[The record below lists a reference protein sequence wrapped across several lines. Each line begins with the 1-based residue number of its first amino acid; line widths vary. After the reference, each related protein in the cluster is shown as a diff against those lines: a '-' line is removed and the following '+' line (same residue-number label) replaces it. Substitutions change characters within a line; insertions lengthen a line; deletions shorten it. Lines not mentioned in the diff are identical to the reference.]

1 MALNMCEM
9 WFDDIKIAFFSK
21 KLQKNRP
28 NSWGLRPQ
36 TPKSSGRWGPHPQNS
51 CLWYVWITL
60 AFSKRLQSYVF
71 ALFNYISLSPLPL
84 QNPG

>member
-9 WFDDIKIAFFSK
+9 WFNDIKIAFFP
-21 KLQKNRP
+21 KNYNKSP
-28 NSWGLRPQ
+28 NSWGPGSQILR
-36 TPKSSGRWGPHPQNS
+36 
-51 CLWYVWITL
+51 LWYVSITL

-71 ALFNYISLSPLPL
+71 ALFDYISVSPLPL